1 MPLEEVQLSWPPP
14 VLACN
19 ASWVHVSVVDFAAH
33 HYHVSNFLIN
43 IQLTLAC
50 HWWQAP
56 RSKREKTFGVSFNA
70 EMSYCRVFACT
81 HGISNCDRRALTN
94 ILEFA

>member
-33 HYHVSNFLIN
+33 HYHVSKFLIN
-43 IQLTLAC
+43 I
-50 HWWQAP
+50 
-56 RSKREKTFGVSFNA
+56 
-70 EMSYCRVFACT
+70 
-81 HGISNCDRRALTN
+81 
-94 ILEFA
+94 